1 MEYNDKGKLFT
12 GELDD
17 TTANRCI
24 IHGCI
29 EGVRN
34 LKEACIVEFVTAI
47 KLSVSKFKKGKG
59 VNKDLLLALTK
70 LLNEKG
76 CEFNFTVEEGK
87 GDWLKEKIHG
97 F

>member
-34 LKEACIVEFVTAI
+34 LKEAYIVEFVTAI

-59 VNKDLLLALTK
+59 
-70 LLNEKG
+70 G
-76 CEFNFTVEEGK
+76 
-87 GDWLKEKIHG
+87 
-97 F
+97 